1 MNSYTQRWIAVLA
14 ATIAFI
20 LAAVA
25 SPAWAQDRDR
35 KQTGVDD
42 VDERRHPNVVPIK
55 DARLKIELNAT
66 DQDAGVQVFIDA
78 DPWKTMDIFDPYGRM
93 IFRATNRG
101 RLAKQGG
108 TELFLESG
116 EPNFSEVP
124 LEEFLKRF
132 PQGNYRIVGRGLNGE
147 KYVGSAKFT
156 HNIPAGPLL
165 VSPVEGAVVD
175 PHNTVVMWQPV
186 AAPNGSPI
194 IGYQVL
200 VVKPDSGL
208 PAIPKIILDVMMPA
222 TATSMTVPPGFL
234 LPDSEYEWEV
244 LAIENGGNQTLS
256 GGHFRTP
263 R

>member
-1 MNSYTQRWIAVLA
+1 MNSYTQRWIAVSA
-14 ATIAFI
+14 ATIALI
-20 LAAVA
+20 LTAAA
-25 SPAWAQDRDR
+25 PAAWAQDRDR
-35 KQTGVDD
+35 KQTGVHD
-42 VDERRHPNVVPIK
+42 VDERRRPNVVPIK
-55 DARLKIELNAT
+55 DARIKIELNAT
-66 DQDAGVQVFIDA
+66 DQDAGIQVFIDA

-132 PQGNYRIVGRGLNGE
+132 PQGNYPIIGRGLNGE
-147 KYVGSAKFT
+147 KLVGSAKFT

-175 PHNTVVMWQPV
+175 PFNTVVMWRPV
-186 AAPNGSPI
+186 PAANGSPI
-194 IGYQVL
+194 VGYQVL
-200 VVKPDSGL
+200 VVKPDTGL
-208 PAIPKIILDVMMPA
+208 PGIPKITLDVTMPA
-222 TATSMTVPPGFL
+222 TATSMTIPPGFL

-244 LAIENGGNQTLS
+244 LAIESGGNQTLS
-256 GGHFRTP
+256 VGHFRTP
-263 R
+263 